1 MTFGKNRDSEVSTT
15 ENPAIEDS
23 VTETPVTAS
32 APRTVKIEKID
43 MKGNGNSFR
52 FFVLSASGKVLTAK
66 INKSHEGYSA
76 GMEIPVSDLSELG
89 VASQKQLARY
99 NSARAT
105 VIDQSLLD

>member
-1 MTFGKNRDSEVSTT
+1 MAIFKNQGSDTPVT
-15 ENPAIEDS
+15 EDS
-23 VTETPVTAS
+23 VTETPVTAA

-43 MKGNGNSFR
+43 QKGNGNSFR

-66 INKSHEGYSA
+66 VNKSHEGYSA

-89 VASQKQLARY
+89 IASQKQLARY

>member
-1 MTFGKNRDSEVSTT
+1 MTFSKNRGSDVSNA

-23 VTETPVTAS
+23 VTETPVTAP

-76 GMEIPVSDLSELG
+76 GMEIPVSDLAELG
-89 VASQKQLARY
+89 IASQRQLARY
-99 NSARAT
+99 NSGKST
-105 VIDQSLLD
+105 VIDSSLLD

>member
-1 MTFGKNRDSEVSTT
+1 MTFGKNLDSDVSAS

-23 VTETPVTAS
+23 ITEAPVAGA

-52 FFVLSASGKVLTAK
+52 FFVLSASGKILTAK
-66 INKSHEGYSA
+66 INKSHEGFSA
-76 GMEIPVSDLSELG
+76 GMEVPVSDLSELG

-99 NSARAT
+99 NSART
-105 VIDQSLLD
+105 TMIDHSLLD

>member
-1 MTFGKNRDSEVSTT
+1 MTFSKNRDSDVSAT
-15 ENPAIEDS
+15 ENPAIGDS
-23 VTETPVTAS
+23 VAETPVTVA

-66 INKSHEGYSA
+66 VNKSHEGYSA

-99 NSARAT
+99 NSSRAT

>member
-1 MTFGKNRDSEVSTT
+1 MPFGKNHGSDVSAT
-15 ENPAIEDS
+15 ENPVA
-23 VTETPVTAS
+23 ETPAS
-32 APRTVKIEKID
+32 TPAPRTVKIEKID

-89 VASQKQLARY
+89 VANQKQLARY
-99 NSARAT
+99 NSGKST
-105 VIDQSLLD
+105 VIDSSLLD

>member
-1 MTFGKNRDSEVSTT
+1 MTILKNRGSDISAT
-15 ENPAIEDS
+15 EILVIADS
-23 VTETPVTAS
+23 VTEPPLSTPV
-32 APRTVKIEKID
+32 PRTVKIEKID
-43 MKGNGNSFR
+43 MRGNGHSFR

>member
-1 MTFGKNRDSEVSTT
+1 MTFGKNRDSDVSVSA
-15 ENPAIEDS
+15 NPAIEDS
-23 VTETPVTAS
+23 VTESPVTAA

-66 INKSHEGYSA
+66 VNKSHEGYSA
-76 GMEIPVSDLSELG
+76 GMEVPVSELSELG

-99 NSARAT
+99 NSART
-105 VIDQSLLD
+105 TMIDHSLLD

>member
-1 MTFGKNRDSEVSTT
+1 MTFSKNRGSDVSATEIPAIGDPVTEAPVST
-15 ENPAIEDS
+15 P
-23 VTETPVTAS
+23 

-43 MKGNGNSFR
+43 MKGNGHSFR
-52 FFVLSASGKVLTAK
+52 FFIMSASGKVLTAK

-99 NSARAT
+99 NSGSCR
-105 VIDQSLLD
+105 VIDHSLLD